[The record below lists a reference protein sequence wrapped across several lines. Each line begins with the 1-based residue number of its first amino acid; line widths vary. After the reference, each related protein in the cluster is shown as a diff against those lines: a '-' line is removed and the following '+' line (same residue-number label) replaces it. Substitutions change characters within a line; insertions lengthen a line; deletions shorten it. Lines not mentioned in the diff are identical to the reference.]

1 MTYKAKYV
9 TKRKNVT
16 NDTLCVQLMK
26 LSANCPQTQK
36 LISQIVAKKQQS
48 KN

>member
-26 LSANCPQTQK
+26 EADNCPRTQE
-36 LISQIVAKKQQS
+36 LIRQIVAKKQQS